1 MKPQQTRA
9 LTRWSIGCGAVL
21 MAVGL
26 STGSAYADET
36 HTNSHN
42 APRVGLIQTGQID
55 DPLEDVLE
63 HPAILGSATYV
74 FD

>member
-1 MKPQQTRA
+1 MKSHRNRSLLRGIIGGCAA
-9 LTRWSIGCGAVL
+9 LLA
-21 MAVGL
+21 AGL
-26 STGSAYADET
+26 SAGSAYADET

-63 HPAILGSATYV
+63 HAAVLGTTYV